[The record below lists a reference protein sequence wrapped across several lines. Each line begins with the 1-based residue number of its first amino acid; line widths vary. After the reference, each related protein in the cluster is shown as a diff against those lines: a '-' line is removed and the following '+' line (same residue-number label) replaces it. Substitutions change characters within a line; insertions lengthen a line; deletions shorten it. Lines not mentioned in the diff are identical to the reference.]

1 MDPIRTMLFSL
12 PLCALALPAA
22 AMPRCGAHDAIVAQL
37 AERYGE
43 SRKAIALDG
52 ANQVVEVFASDDTG
66 SWTLL
71 VTRADGQSCLLA
83 AGQAYEPLDE
93 RSSLTDPEA

>member
-1 MDPIRTMLFSL
+1 MTPTRLMLLTL
-12 PLCALALPAA
+12 PLYALALPAA
-22 AMPRCGAHDAIVAQL
+22 SSPRCGTHEMIVTQL

-43 SRKAIALDG
+43 SRQAIALDG
-52 ANQVVEVFASDDTG
+52 ANQVIEVFASDATG

-83 AGQAYEPLDE
+83 AGQAFEMLSE
-93 RSSLTDPEA
+93 RLPSEDPEA

>member
-1 MDPIRTMLFSL
+1 MTLTRLMLRAL

-22 AMPRCGAHDAIVAQL
+22 SSPRCGTHEMIVTQL

-43 SRKAIALDG
+43 SRQAIALDG
-52 ANQVVEVFASDDTG
+52 ANQVIEVFASDATG

-83 AGQAYEPLDE
+83 AGQAFEMLSEALP
-93 RSSLTDPEA
+93 SGDPEA